1 MNAINFTP
9 LNNMNQIEA
18 IIEKKEYR
26 ANFNYSLL
34 PIVIERTNNAIII
47 RSSYYQLKL
56 SSQDLSQLTGLIFNS
71 IQEVFFFITNTFDN
85 NNYYIKEK
93 TNSKFNIII
102 RIYDN
107 IRGMPKDIELCL
119 EENFEDKNYL
129 IKELFNKC
137 NNLENEII
145 PLKNNNYLLNEENK
159 KLKEENMKIKNE
171 LQLYQNNTMNSI
183 MNALNSINEIKMDV
197 NQIKQNNNINFMN
210 NQQMMPIPLFNN
222 NIIKEKND
230 IQVIFHYGFNHLGL
244 EVNFKPIVLDC
255 KPNDLVS
262 DVINQFLK
270 KSVFEIN
277 EKEYK
282 FIFNAKNLKK
292 DLTLLEAGISNG
304 SNIFVVKKYPI
315 KI

>member
-56 SSQDLSQLTGLIFNS
+56 SSQHLSQLTGLIFNS

-107 IRGMPKDIELCL
+107 IRGMTKDIELCL
-119 EENFEDKNYL
+119 EGNFEDKNYL

-145 PLKNNNYLLNEENK
+145 PLKNNNCLLNEENK

-210 NQQMMPIPLFNN
+210 NN

-230 IQVIFHYGFNHLGL
+230 IQVIFRYSLQHLEL
-244 EVNFKPIVLDC
+244 VVMFKPIVLDC

-262 DVINQFLK
+262 DVIYQFKK

-277 EKEYK
+277 EKEYA
-282 FIFNAKNLKK
+282 FIFNAKDLNNGLKK
-292 DLTLLEAGISNG
+292 NKTLLEAGISNFA
-304 SNIFVVKKYPI
+304 NIFVVKKTI

>member
-1 MNAINFTP
+1 
-9 LNNMNQIEA
+9 
-18 IIEKKEYR
+18 
-26 ANFNYSLL
+26 
-34 PIVIERTNNAIII
+34 
-47 RSSYYQLKL
+47 
-56 SSQDLSQLTGLIFNS
+56 
-71 IQEVFFFITNTFDN
+71 
-85 NNYYIKEK
+85 
-93 TNSKFNIII
+93 
-102 RIYDN
+102 
-107 IRGMPKDIELCL
+107 MPKDIELCL

-145 PLKNNNYLLNEENK
+145 PLKNNNHLLNEENK

-210 NQQMMPIPLFNN
+210 NH
-222 NIIKEKND
+222 IIKEKND
-230 IQVIFHYGFNHLGL
+230 IQVIFRYVLGL

-277 EKEYK
+277 EKEYA
-282 FIFNAKNLKK
+282 FIFNARDLNNGLKK
-292 DLTLLEAGISNG
+292 NKTLLEAGISNG
-304 SNIFVVKKYPI
+304 TNIFVVKK
-315 KI
+315 KG

>member
-26 ANFNYSLL
+26 ANFNYSIL

-171 LQLYQNNTMNSI
+171 LQLYKNNTMNSI

-210 NQQMMPIPLFNN
+210 NQQM
-222 NIIKEKND
+222 IKDKND
-230 IQVIFHYGFNHLGL
+230 IQVIFRYGFNHLEL
-244 EVNFKPIVLDC
+244 VVMFKPIVLDC

-262 DVINQFLK
+262 DVIYQFKK

-277 EKEYK
+277 ELEYA
-282 FIFNAKNLKK
+282 FIFNARDLNKDLKK

-304 SNIFVVKKYPI
+304 TNIFVVKK
-315 KI
+315 KG

>member
-56 SSQDLSQLTGLIFNS
+56 SSQHLSQLTGLIFNS

-107 IRGMPKDIELCL
+107 IRGMSKDIELCL

-145 PLKNNNYLLNEENK
+145 PLKNNNCLLNEENK

-210 NQQMMPIPLFNN
+210 NN

-230 IQVIFHYGFNHLGL
+230 IQVIFRYSLQHLEL
-244 EVNFKPIVLDC
+244 VVMFKPIVLDC

-262 DVINQFLK
+262 DVIYQFKK

-277 EKEYK
+277 EKEYY
-282 FIFNAKNLKK
+282 FVFNARNLKK
-292 DLTLLEAGISNG
+292 DLTLLEAGISNFA
-304 SNIFVVKKYPI
+304 NIFVVKKTI